1 MYLATVLDCCTK
13 KAVGYAMADNMR
25 TDLICEAIDMAARR
39 CPYTT
44 GETIFHSDRGCRYTS
59 EQLARHLESYG
70 TRPSVARTGVCWAG
84 AWAEVGGRPPQGT
97 RGPIRWC
104 IPQEARPSAILPP
117 RSSPVHTIRD
127 SSTPPWG
134 TGRRAKSTRSTEQQ
148 DKQLETPFSE
158 LSETRPAV
166 HTSCP
171 SYTAWRPTSS
181 QAAGGD
187 VREEDVRLTGP
198 GGWASLGRPG
208 SGARLASMGAGALRS
223 PSIARS
229 LTAQATCS
237 GLARIRGSS
246 WLRRHGG
253 TVAARGC
260 MMS

>member
-1 MYLATVLDCCTK
+1 MLGQCLGGVVQCDPEEREGLSDGVSHKKQGHPGCC
-13 KAVGYAMADNMR
+13 
-25 TDLICEAIDMAARR
+25 
-39 CPYTT
+39 
-44 GETIFHSDRGCRYTS
+44 
-59 EQLARHLESYG
+59 
-70 TRPSVARTGVCWAG
+70 
-84 AWAEVGGRPPQGT
+84 
-97 RGPIRWC
+97 
-104 IPQEARPSAILPP
+104 PP
-117 RSSPVHTIRD
+117 RSSPVHTIRND
-127 SSTPPWG
+127 SNPPWG
-134 TGRRAKSTRSTEQQ
+134 TGRRARSARSTEQQ

-181 QAAGGD
+181 QVAGGD